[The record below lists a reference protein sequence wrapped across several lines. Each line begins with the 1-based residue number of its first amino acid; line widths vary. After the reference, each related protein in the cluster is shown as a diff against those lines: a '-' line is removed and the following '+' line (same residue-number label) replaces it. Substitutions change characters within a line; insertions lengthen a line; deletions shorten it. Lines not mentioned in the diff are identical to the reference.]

1 MPHKWREAALSTN
14 DAYRPRLNRDSTT
27 MRIALFEP
35 DIAAN
40 TGTIIRLGACMGVSI
55 DIIEPCGFPFGDASL
70 KRAGLD
76 YLPRASVTRH
86 ASWLAFRK
94 TVDGRLVLA
103 TTKAEQNYATFA
115 YRADDTLLFG
125 RESAGVT
132 DAVADSA
139 EARIRIPMAEGM
151 RSLNVAV
158 AAAMI
163 LGEALRQTNGL
174 PGAKGTTE

>member
-1 MPHKWREAALSTN
+1 
-14 DAYRPRLNRDSTT
+14 

-40 TGTIIRLGACMGVSI
+40 TGTIIRLGACMNVAI

-76 YLPRASVTRH
+76 YLPRAAVTRH
-86 ASWLAFRK
+86 ASWAAFREQLK
-94 TVDGRLVLA
+94 GRLILA
-103 TTKAEQNYATFA
+103 TTKAAKPYIDAS
-115 YRADDTLLFG
+115 YRSDDTLLFG

-132 DAVADSA
+132 DEVAAAAD
-139 EARIRIPMAEGM
+139 EHVRIPMPGGL

-158 AAAMI
+158 ATAMI
-163 LGEALRQTNGL
+163 LGEALRQT
-174 PGAKGTTE
+174 GALKEILQ

>member
-1 MPHKWREAALSTN
+1 
-14 DAYRPRLNRDSTT
+14 

-40 TGTIIRLGACMGVSI
+40 TGTIIRLGACLNVAI

-86 ASWLAFRK
+86 ASWNAFREH
-94 TVDGRLVLA
+94 TNGRLILA
-103 TTKAEQNYATFA
+103 TTKAAQAYTALA
-115 YRADDTLLFG
+115 YRSGDILLFG

-132 DAVADSA
+132 AEVAATADEAV
-139 EARIRIPMAEGM
+139 RIPLADGM

-163 LGEALRQTNGL
+163 LGEALRQT
-174 PGAKGTTE
+174 GAFGETHA

>member
-1 MPHKWREAALSTN
+1 
-14 DAYRPRLNRDSTT
+14 

-40 TGTIIRLGACMGVSI
+40 TGTIIRLGACMNVAI

-76 YLPRASVTRH
+76 YLPKASLTRH
-86 ASWLAFRK
+86 ASWKTFRARQ
-94 TVDGRLVLA
+94 TGRVILA
-103 TTKAEQNYATFA
+103 TTKAAKSYADIA
-115 YRADDTLLFG
+115 YRAGDTLLFG
-125 RESAGVT
+125 RESAGVP
-132 DAVADSA
+132 DDVAAAAD
-139 EARIRIPMAEGM
+139 ERVRIPMPGGL

-163 LGEALRQTNGL
+163 LGEALRQT
-174 PGAKGTTE
+174 GALKEPP

>member
-1 MPHKWREAALSTN
+1 
-14 DAYRPRLNRDSTT
+14 

-40 TGTIIRLGACMGVSI
+40 TGTIIRLGACMNVAI

-76 YLPRASVTRH
+76 YLPRAAVTRH
-86 ASWLAFRK
+86 ASWAAFRAQQN
-94 TVDGRLVLA
+94 GRLILA
-103 TTKAEQNYATFA
+103 TTKASKPYADIA
-115 YRADDTLLFG
+115 YRADDILLFG

-132 DAVADSA
+132 DDVAAAA
-139 EARIRIPMAEGM
+139 EERVRIPMANGL

-163 LGEALRQTNGL
+163 LGEALRQT
-174 PGAKGTTE
+174 GALKETLQ

>member
-1 MPHKWREAALSTN
+1 
-14 DAYRPRLNRDSTT
+14 

-40 TGTIIRLGACMGVSI
+40 TGTIIRLGACMNVAI

-76 YLPRASVTRH
+76 YLPRASLMRH
-86 ASWLAFRK
+86 ASWAAFREQHK
-94 TVDGRLVLA
+94 GRLILA
-103 TTKAEQNYATFA
+103 TTKTPKSYADVAFHT
-115 YRADDTLLFG
+115 DDTLLFG

-132 DAVADSA
+132 DEVAAAAD
-139 EARIRIPMAEGM
+139 ERVRIPMPGGL

-163 LGEALRQTNGL
+163 LGEALRQT
-174 PGAKGTTE
+174 GALKETTQ

>member
-1 MPHKWREAALSTN
+1 
-14 DAYRPRLNRDSTT
+14 

-40 TGTIIRLGACMGVSI
+40 TGTIIRLGACMNVAI

-76 YLPRASVTRH
+76 YLPRATVTRH
-86 ASWLAFRK
+86 ASWAAFREQQN
-94 TVDGRLVLA
+94 GRLILA
-103 TTKAEQNYATFA
+103 TTKASKPYVDIA
-115 YRADDTLLFG
+115 YRADDILLFG

-132 DAVADSA
+132 DEVAA
-139 EARIRIPMAEGM
+139 AAGERIRIPMANGL

-163 LGEALRQTNGL
+163 LGEALRQT
-174 PGAKGTTE
+174 GALKETLQ

>member
-1 MPHKWREAALSTN
+1 
-14 DAYRPRLNRDSTT
+14 

-40 TGTIIRLGACMGVSI
+40 TGTIIRLGACMNVAI
-55 DIIEPCGFPFGDASL
+55 DIIEPCGFAFGDASL

-76 YLPRASVTRH
+76 YLPKAAVTRYP
-86 ASWLAFRK
+86 SWQAFAAQRN
-94 TVDGRLVLA
+94 GRLLLA
-103 TTKAEQNYATFA
+103 TTKASKPYTGINYLT
-115 YRADDTLLFG
+115 DDTLLFG

-132 DAVADSA
+132 DEVMAAVD
-139 EARIRIPMAEGM
+139 ERIKIPMSAGF

-163 LGEALRQTNGL
+163 LGEALRQT
-174 PGAKGTTE
+174 GAAEEREQ

>member
-1 MPHKWREAALSTN
+1 
-14 DAYRPRLNRDSTT
+14 

-40 TGTIIRLGACMGVSI
+40 TGTIIRLGACMGVAI

-76 YLPRASVTRH
+76 YLPRARLDRH
-86 ASWLAFRK
+86 DSWNAFRGK
-94 TVDGRLVLA
+94 LQGRLIVA
-103 TTKAEQNYATFA
+103 TTKARTAYTDFA
-115 YRADDTLLFG
+115 FEPGDTLLLG

-132 DAVADSA
+132 DEVVKAAHALV
-139 EARIRIPMAEGM
+139 RIPMAEGM

-158 AAAMI
+158 TAGMI
-163 LGEALRQTNGL
+163 LGEALRQTATF
-174 PGAKGTTE
+174 PPPKETAP

>member
-1 MPHKWREAALSTN
+1 
-14 DAYRPRLNRDSTT
+14 

-40 TGTIIRLGACMGVSI
+40 TGTIIRLGACMNVAI
-55 DIIEPCGFPFGDASL
+55 DIIEPCGFPFGHASL

-76 YLPRASVTRH
+76 YLPRAAVTRH
-86 ASWLAFRK
+86 ASWAAFREQQN
-94 TVDGRLVLA
+94 GRLILA
-103 TTKAEQNYATFA
+103 TTTASKPYADIA
-115 YRADDTLLFG
+115 YRVDDILLFG

-132 DAVADSA
+132 DEVAAAA
-139 EARIRIPMAEGM
+139 EERVRIPIANGL

-163 LGEALRQTNGL
+163 LGEALRQT
-174 PGAKGTTE
+174 GALKETLQ

>member
-1 MPHKWREAALSTN
+1 
-14 DAYRPRLNRDSTT
+14 

-40 TGTIIRLGACMGVSI
+40 TGTIIRLGACMNVAI

-76 YLPRASVTRH
+76 YLPRALVTRH
-86 ASWLAFRK
+86 ASWAAFEAARQ
-94 TVDGRLVLA
+94 GRLVLA
-103 TTKAEQNYATFA
+103 TTKASKPYTAVS
-115 YRADDTLLFG
+115 YRPDDTLLFG

-132 DAVADSA
+132 DEVMVSTDV
-139 EARIRIPMAEGM
+139 RIRIPMAEDM

-163 LGEALRQTNGL
+163 LGEALRQTDAFKESL
-174 PGAKGTTE
+174 Q

>member
-1 MPHKWREAALSTN
+1 
-14 DAYRPRLNRDSTT
+14 

-40 TGTIIRLGACMGVSI
+40 TGTIIRLGACMGVAI

-76 YLPRASVTRH
+76 YLPRASLDRH
-86 ASWLAFRK
+86 DSWATFRGK
-94 TVDGRLVLA
+94 LQGRLIVA
-103 TTKAEQNYATFA
+103 TTKAQTAYTEFA
-115 YRADDTLLFG
+115 FERCDTLLLG

-132 DAVADSA
+132 DEVVKAAHALV
-139 EARIRIPMAEGM
+139 RIPMALGM

-158 AAAMI
+158 TAGMI
-163 LGEALRQTNGL
+163 LGEALRQTATFPPL
-174 PGAKGTTE
+174 KETAP

>member
-1 MPHKWREAALSTN
+1 
-14 DAYRPRLNRDSTT
+14 

-40 TGTIIRLGACMGVSI
+40 TGTIIRLGACLNVAI

-76 YLPRASVTRH
+76 YLPRANVTRH
-86 ASWLAFRK
+86 ASWSAFRP
-94 TVDGRLVLA
+94 TATGRIILA
-103 TTKAEQNYATFA
+103 TTKAASPYTTLA
-115 YRADDTLLFG
+115 YRPDDTLLFG

-132 DAVADSA
+132 EEVAAAAD
-139 EARIRIPMAEGM
+139 EKVRIPLSQGM

-163 LGEALRQTNGL
+163 LSEALRQT
-174 PGAKGTTE
+174 GAFGESH

>member
-1 MPHKWREAALSTN
+1 
-14 DAYRPRLNRDSTT
+14 

-40 TGTIIRLGACMGVSI
+40 TGTIIRLGACMGVAI

-76 YLPRASVTRH
+76 YLPRARLDRH
-86 ASWLAFRK
+86 DSWDAFRGK
-94 TVDGRLVLA
+94 QQGRLIVA
-103 TTKAEQNYATFA
+103 TTKARLPFTDFA
-115 YRADDTLLFG
+115 FAPDDTLLFG

-132 DAVADSA
+132 DEVVSAADA
-139 EARIRIPMAEGM
+139 LVRIPMEEGM

-158 AAAMI
+158 TAGMI
-163 LGEALRQTNGL
+163 LGEALRQT
-174 PGAKGTTE
+174 GAFPQPKETAP

>member
-1 MPHKWREAALSTN
+1 
-14 DAYRPRLNRDSTT
+14 

-40 TGTIIRLGACMGVSI
+40 TGTIIRLGACMGVAI

-76 YLPRASVTRH
+76 YLPRASLDRH
-86 ASWLAFRK
+86 DSWASFRGK
-94 TVDGRLVLA
+94 LRGRLVVA
-103 TTKAEQNYATFA
+103 TTKARMPYTAFVFA
-115 YRADDTLLFG
+115 PDDTLLFG

-132 DAVADSA
+132 DEVVSA
-139 EARIRIPMAEGM
+139 AGALVRIPMEEGM

-158 AAAMI
+158 TAGMI
-163 LGEALRQTNGL
+163 LGEALRQTGSF
-174 PGAKGTTE
+174 PTPKEATP

>member
-1 MPHKWREAALSTN
+1 
-14 DAYRPRLNRDSTT
+14 

-40 TGTIIRLGACMGVSI
+40 TGTIIRLGACMGVAI

-76 YLPRASVTRH
+76 YLPRASLDRH
-86 ASWLAFRK
+86 DSWATFRGK
-94 TVDGRLVLA
+94 LQGRLIVA
-103 TTKAEQNYATFA
+103 TTKAQTAYTDFA
-115 YRADDTLLFG
+115 FERGDTLLFG

-132 DAVADSA
+132 DEVVKAAHGLV
-139 EARIRIPMAEGM
+139 RVPMAVGM

-158 AAAMI
+158 TAGMI
-163 LGEALRQTNGL
+163 LGEALRQTATFPPL
-174 PGAKGTTE
+174 KETAP

>member
-1 MPHKWREAALSTN
+1 
-14 DAYRPRLNRDSTT
+14 

-40 TGTIIRLGACMGVSI
+40 TGTIIRLGACMGVAI

-76 YLPRASVTRH
+76 YLPRASLDRH
-86 ASWLAFRK
+86 VSWDAFRGK
-94 TVDGRLVLA
+94 LQGRLIVA
-103 TTKAEQNYATFA
+103 TTKARTA
-115 YRADDTLLFG
+115 YTDVAFEPGDTLLFG

-132 DAVADSA
+132 DEVVKAAHQLV
-139 EARIRIPMAEGM
+139 RIPMAEGM

-158 AAAMI
+158 TAGMI
-163 LGEALRQTNGL
+163 LGEALRQT
-174 PGAKGTTE
+174 GAFPNPKETAP

>member
-1 MPHKWREAALSTN
+1 
-14 DAYRPRLNRDSTT
+14 

-40 TGTIIRLGACMGVSI
+40 TGTIIRLGACMNVAI
-55 DIIEPCGFPFGDASL
+55 DIIEPCGFAFGDASL

-76 YLPRASVTRH
+76 YLPRAAVTRH
-86 ASWLAFRK
+86 ASWAAFREQQR
-94 TVDGRLVLA
+94 GRLVLA
-103 TTKAEQNYATFA
+103 TTKAAKAYTGIA

-132 DAVADSA
+132 DEVATAAD
-139 EARIRIPMAEGM
+139 ERVRIPMENAM

-163 LGEALRQTNGL
+163 LGEALRQT
-174 PGAKGTTE
+174 GALKETLQ

>member
-1 MPHKWREAALSTN
+1 
-14 DAYRPRLNRDSTT
+14 

-40 TGTIIRLGACMGVSI
+40 TGTIIRLGACMNVAI

-76 YLPRASVTRH
+76 YLPRADIVRH
-86 ASWLAFRK
+86 ASWQAFRAA
-94 TVDGRLVLA
+94 TSARIVLA
-103 TTKAEQNYATFA
+103 TTKAAKPYTALAYAP
-115 YRADDTLLFG
+115 DDILLFG

-132 DAVADSA
+132 EEVLAAAA
-139 EARIRIPMAEGM
+139 ERVRIPMAEGL
-151 RSLNVAV
+151 RSLNVAI

-163 LGEALRQTNGL
+163 LGEALRQT
-174 PGAKGTTE
+174 GALEGNKA

>member
-1 MPHKWREAALSTN
+1 
-14 DAYRPRLNRDSTT
+14 

-40 TGTIIRLGACMGVSI
+40 AGTIIRLGACMVVAI

-76 YLPRASVTRH
+76 YLPRASLDRH
-86 ASWLAFRK
+86 DSWATFRGK
-94 TVDGRLVLA
+94 LQGRLIVA
-103 TTKAEQNYATFA
+103 TTKAQTAYTDFA
-115 YRADDTLLFG
+115 FKPGDTLLLG

-132 DAVADSA
+132 DEVVKTAHAIV
-139 EARIRIPMAEGM
+139 RIPMAEGM

-158 AAAMI
+158 TAGMI
-163 LGEALRQTNGL
+163 LGEALRQTATFPPL
-174 PGAKGTTE
+174 KETAP

>member
-1 MPHKWREAALSTN
+1 
-14 DAYRPRLNRDSTT
+14 

-40 TGTIIRLGACMGVSI
+40 TGTIIRLGACMDVAI
-55 DIIEPCGFPFGDASL
+55 DIIEPCGFPFGDAAL

-86 ASWLAFRK
+86 ASWEAFRGK
-94 TVDGRLVLA
+94 LEGRLIVA
-103 TTKAEQNYATFA
+103 TTKARLPHTDFVF
-115 YRADDTLLFG
+115 DTGDTLLFG

-132 DAVADSA
+132 DEVVNAAGALV
-139 EARIRIPMAEGM
+139 RVPMAEGL

-158 AAAMI
+158 AAGMI
-163 LGEALRQTNGL
+163 LGEALRQTRGF
-174 PGAKGTTE
+174 PATKGTA